1 MIEKFLTG
9 GSEEETIEKE
19 IVEEFDE
26 KVAGFNPGDAHASF
40 ITYFRTDDDNLY
52 NQIAIKIAGHQTGT
66 GKTPRQVGYTPNNNS
81 VDNKNAFC
89 WGCVI
94 RDVEIPISQ
103 GGTVYTFFNQ
113 NQGGE
118 EVMEIPDN
126 CTLIIDTAKG
136 EFRVKGKR
144 TRK

>member
-52 NQIAIKIAGHQTGT
+52 NQIATERIVVAKITTLTIA
-66 GKTPRQVGYTPNNNS
+66 
-81 VDNKNAFC
+81 NK
-89 WGCVI
+89 
-94 RDVEIPISQ
+94 
-103 GGTVYTFFNQ
+103 
-113 NQGGE
+113 
-118 EVMEIPDN
+118 
-126 CTLIIDTAKG
+126 
-136 EFRVKGKR
+136 
-144 TRK
+144 

>member
-89 WGCVI
+89 
-94 RDVEIPISQ
+94 
-103 GGTVYTFFNQ
+103 
-113 NQGGE
+113 
-118 EVMEIPDN
+118 
-126 CTLIIDTAKG
+126 
-136 EFRVKGKR
+136 
-144 TRK
+144 